1 MKATAEGRE
10 VVGGGMVRKVVY
22 VKQGDLSG
30 RRTEFMSQKAP
41 KSRRAGVRALIVAR
55 KRRNGRGAKGGREV
69 DA

>member
-1 MKATAEGRE
+1 
-10 VVGGGMVRKVVY
+10 MVRKVVY